1 MKTPKTYEEL
11 AALVEAPGKTVLFF
25 TADWCPDCQFI
36 YPVMPTIEA
45 EHKDFTF
52 VRVDRDDFMDLAQ
65 KWNIFGIPSFVVLKD
80 GQEIG
85 RFVDKNRKTKAEI
98 TNFLQNLK

>member
-45 EHKDFTF
+45 EHPDFTF

>member
-11 AALVEAPGKTVLFF
+11 AALVEASGKTVLFF

-36 YPVMPTIEA
+36 YPVMPTIE
-45 EHKDFTF
+45 EEYPDFTF

-98 TNFLQNLK
+98 ANFLQNLK

>member
-45 EHKDFTF
+45 EHPNFTF